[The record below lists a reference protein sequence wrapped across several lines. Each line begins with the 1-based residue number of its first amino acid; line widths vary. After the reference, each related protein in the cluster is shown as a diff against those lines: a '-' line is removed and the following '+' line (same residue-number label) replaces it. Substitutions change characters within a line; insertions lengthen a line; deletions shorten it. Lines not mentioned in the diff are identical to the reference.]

1 MSRARAESHA
11 PVPNNMGRVGKG
23 RPHTKARWDI
33 LAPEET
39 GDSEAKL
46 RPSFK
51 EERVV
56 GWLRSMP
63 HSSNRA
69 HRGTDPWVCPNR
81 HQQ

>member
-1 MSRARAESHA
+1 
-11 PVPNNMGRVGKG
+11 MG
-23 RPHTKARWDI
+23 KAGPTLKPGWDI

-63 HSSNRA
+63 HSSNRHIEELTLGFA
-69 HRGTDPWVCPNR
+69 RTDISNDLDKSYAMD
-81 HQQ
+81 